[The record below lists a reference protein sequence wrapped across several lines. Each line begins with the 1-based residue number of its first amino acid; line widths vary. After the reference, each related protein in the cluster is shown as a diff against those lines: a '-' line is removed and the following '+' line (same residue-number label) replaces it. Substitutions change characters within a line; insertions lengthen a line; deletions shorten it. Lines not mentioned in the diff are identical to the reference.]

1 MKGAHGFVQAC
12 NAQVAVEPNFEL
24 IVGQL
29 VTQDANDKQQM
40 QPVVEAIREQSGQ
53 KPAEVVSL
61 PCACTAVLR
70 SGGQRRELPGG
81 GEFVDQ
87 REASLPIAW
96 RLNLLEVWAKD

>member
-1 MKGAHGFVQAC
+1 MKGANGFVQAC
-12 NAQVAVEPNFEL
+12 NAQVAVEPNFQL

-61 PCACTAVLR
+61 PWAWHGSIAVRWGKEENCQVAVSLSISGRQACR
-70 SGGQRRELPGG
+70 SPGDCIYWKYG
-81 GEFVDQ
+81 
-87 REASLPIAW
+87 
-96 RLNLLEVWAKD
+96 